1 MNSYDRTDF
10 EMLKSVD
17 IKNVD
22 KGSLIDLDVV
32 QIDDTRPVS
41 ERILSFL
48 QQVKNPYCFRI
59 GDIAVNEMSPNFD
72 KLLSRRHKIILRFI
86 KQFQLGLAALQQ
98 FGITDN
104 IICFRQH
111 QLFIFRIQSQP
122 VIVKNN

>member
-22 KGSLIDLDVV
+22 KGSLIDLDEV

-48 QQVKNPYCFRI
+48 QQVQNPYCFRI
-59 GDIAVNEMSPNFD
+59 GDVAVKVNYKPDGPSFQQNFEDLLRTAERQVMEMYDSHRLIQKNMLYYIRT
-72 KLLSRRHKIILRFI
+72 KLSYLALLNAYRH
-86 KQFQLGLAALQQ
+86 
-98 FGITDN
+98 
-104 IICFRQH
+104 
-111 QLFIFRIQSQP
+111 
-122 VIVKNN
+122 V

>member
-22 KGSLIDLDVV
+22 KGSLIDLDEV

-48 QQVKNPYCFRI
+48 QQVQNPYCFRI
-59 GDIAVNEMSPNFD
+59 GDVAVKVNYKPDGLSFQQNFED
-72 KLLSRRHKIILRFI
+72 LLRTAER
-86 KQFQLGLAALQQ
+86 
-98 FGITDN
+98 
-104 IICFRQH
+104 
-111 QLFIFRIQSQP
+111 
-122 VIVKNN
+122 

>member
-59 GDIAVNEMSPNFD
+59 GDVAVKVNYKPDEIG
-72 KLLSRRHKIILRFI
+72 RAH
-86 KQFQLGLAALQQ
+86 
-98 FGITDN
+98 
-104 IICFRQH
+104 
-111 QLFIFRIQSQP
+111 
-122 VIVKNN
+122 V

>member
-59 GDIAVNEMSPNFD
+59 GDVAVKVNYKPDGPSFQQNFEDLLRTAERQVMEMYDSHRLIQKNMLYYIRT
-72 KLLSRRHKIILRFI
+72 KLSYLALLNAYRH
-86 KQFQLGLAALQQ
+86 
-98 FGITDN
+98 
-104 IICFRQH
+104 
-111 QLFIFRIQSQP
+111 
-122 VIVKNN
+122 V

>member
-22 KGSLIDLDVV
+22 KGSLIDLDEV

-48 QQVKNPYCFRI
+48 QQDVAVKVNYNPDGPSFQQ
-59 GDIAVNEMSPNFD
+59 NFED
-72 KLLSRRHKIILRFI
+72 LLRTAER
-86 KQFQLGLAALQQ
+86 
-98 FGITDN
+98 
-104 IICFRQH
+104 
-111 QLFIFRIQSQP
+111 
-122 VIVKNN
+122 

>member
-59 GDIAVNEMSPNFD
+59 GDVAVKVNYKPDGPS
-72 KLLSRRHKIILRFI
+72 
-86 KQFQLGLAALQQ
+86 FQQK
-98 FGITDN
+98 D
-104 IICFRQH
+104 RK
-111 QLFIFRIQSQP
+111 S
-122 VIVKNN
+122 VV